1 MRCVIQRVS
10 SASVSVEGQ
19 VVGRIGT
26 GLVVLVGVANDD
38 GEADIAYAAS
48 KIREL
53 RVFPDAQG
61 RMNRSVVDAGGSV
74 LIVSQF
80 TLMAD
85 VRRGR
90 RPGFDAAA
98 APELARAHYDTLI
111 ARLRASGLPVETGTF
126 RATMDVALVNDGP
139 VTIWLDSRA

>member
-10 SASVSVEGQ
+10 SASVTVEGQ

-26 GLVVLVGVANDD
+26 GLVVLVGVAKDD
-38 GEADIAYAAS
+38 GETDIAYAAS

-61 RMNRSVVDAGGSV
+61 RMNRSVVEAGGAV

-85 VRRGR
+85 VSRGR

-98 APELARAHYDTLI
+98 APDMAQAHYDTLI
-111 ARLRASGLPVETGTF
+111 ARLRTSGLPVETGTF

>member
-10 SASVSVEGQ
+10 SASVTVAGQ

-26 GLVVLVGVANDD
+26 GLVVLVGVAKDD
-38 GEADIAYAAS
+38 GETDIAYTAS

-61 RMNRSVVDAGGSV
+61 RMNRSVVEAGGSV

-85 VRRGR
+85 VSRGR

-98 APELARAHYDTLI
+98 APEMAQAHYETLI

-126 RATMDVALVNDGP
+126 RAIMDVALVNDGP